1 MAFDTAGGASLE
13 QFTLLAKNARGR
25 ACVALIQQVLSNKK
39 LFVFRELLDMP
50 NVEALRDSEYKEHYE
65 LLRIFCFGTYNDYI
79 TRKHEMPE
87 LTLQQINKLRKLT
100 AVSLAHKFKNIP
112 YDTLMQDLG
121 VSTIREVEDILIET
135 IYSGLIQGKLDQK
148 LRCFVVKYAVGRDT
162 HHEDVDEMIQKLTN
176 WKMQSAEI
184 CEKINTIL
192 SLAEKQEE
200 DERERDEGIR
210 NKMASR
216 GAGERGKTF
225 VSSGGNVRQGEDFS
239 LYADSGTR
247 RGRLMF
253 VAPSSVNGTN
263 ECTYEMMLDHHPS
276 SVCTPWVAKTG
287 RKPINHGFNVSR
299 KRPIH
304 SSGTRLIPSKR
315 PNNIIN
321 NNSVASELQRTRKRL
336 PIYVHRSKIV
346 SAVNGNQ
353 VVILVG
359 ETGSGKT
366 TQIPQ
371 YIWESDQHHARIAI
385 TQPRRVAAITVAQ
398 RVCEEVNRGPL
409 GDTVGYCV
417 RFDDTTSKNTRLKFM
432 TDGMLVREALLS
444 PTLERYSVV
453 VLDEAHERTLQTDIL
468 FGIVKR
474 AMRKRKDLKVIVMSA
489 TLDVALFRRFF
500 QDFSPSVIEVPG
512 RMFQVDVFYTAKTQ
526 RDYLDSALVAVL
538 QIHLDEKTNNG
549 SILVFLTGQE
559 DIETLET
566 LLEEYARTLPADA
579 LKLMVCPIFAA
590 MPREQQMK
598 VFELAPAGVRK
609 VILATNIAETSIT
622 INGVRYV
629 VDTGLVKQ
637 RSFVASSGME
647 MLQTESVSKAQAW
660 QRTGRAGREAAGICY
675 RLFPEETFEQLP
687 ERAIPDIQR
696 VSLEVVVLQLK
707 CMGIDDVLGFDFIEK
722 PLKTS
727 LIKALEKLYALEA
740 LDNKGKLTTRGRQMA
755 GLPVEPMYAVM
766 LLKATELG
774 CAEEALSVVA
784 MLSVE
789 SIFYSPRD
797 KKAEAAQSRARFIAY
812 EGDQITLLNV
822 FNGYIQCGTKQRNKW
837 CRDHYINHRAM
848 TRVESVRL
856 QLKGYLE
863 KLKLSIDSSFPDI
876 DPLRKSI
883 VAGFFLNTAMRS
895 VAEGLGSS
903 KTAYKTMCGRSEIV
917 KVHPS
922 SSLFMRNPPPKWV
935 VYNELVFTS
944 KHYIRSVLVIKK
956 EWLMELAPTF
966 FTKKNSGDKYKSSF
980 IALGRT
986 FVTMVASAG
995 QPTRLYVKGVFLGYK
1010 RGLRNQYSHTALVKI
1025 QGLTDK
1031 KEVDFY
1037 LGKKIAYIYKAKS
1050 LKNGTQFRVVWG
1062 KVVRAHGSNG
1072 VVRAKFA
1079 KNLPAEAIS
1088 KSVRVMLYPS
1098 RV

>member
-1 MAFDTAGGASLE
+1 MAFDTAGGTSLE

-87 LTLQQINKLRKLT
+87 LTLQQMNKLRKLT

-239 LYADSGTR
+239 LYADPGTR
-247 RGRLMF
+247 RG
-253 VAPSSVNGTN
+253 
-263 ECTYEMMLDHHPS
+263 
-276 SVCTPWVAKTG
+276 
-287 RKPINHGFNVSR
+287 HGSNVSR

-304 SSGTRLIPSKR
+304 SLGTHLIPSKR
-315 PNNIIN
+315 SNNITN

-371 YIWESDQHHARIAI
+371 YIWENDQHHARIAI

-444 PTLERYSVV
+444 PTLER
-453 VLDEAHERTLQTDIL
+453 
-468 FGIVKR
+468 
-474 AMRKRKDLKVIVMSA
+474 
-489 TLDVALFRRFF
+489 FF
-500 QDFSPSVIEVPG
+500 QEFSPSVIEVPG

-822 FNGYIQCGTKQRNKW
+822 FNGYIQCGAKQRNKW

-966 FTKKNSGDKYKSSF
+966 FTTKNSGDK
-980 IALGRT
+980 
-986 FVTMVASAG
+986 
-995 QPTRLYVKGVFLGYK
+995 
-1010 RGLRNQYSHTALVKI
+1010 
-1025 QGLTDK
+1025 
-1031 KEVDFY
+1031 
-1037 LGKKIAYIYKAKS
+1037 
-1050 LKNGTQFRVVWG
+1050 
-1062 KVVRAHGSNG
+1062 
-1072 VVRAKFA
+1072 
-1079 KNLPAEAIS
+1079 
-1088 KSVRVMLYPS
+1088 
-1098 RV
+1098 

>member
-1 MAFDTAGGASLE
+1 MENDVLACLPMLKWHRSQLQPIPSLHFEFRPLGLSIATSNRLSVMA
-13 QFTLLAKNARGR
+13 
-25 ACVALIQQVLSNKK
+25 
-39 LFVFRELLDMP
+39 P
-50 NVEALRDSEYKEHYE
+50 
-65 LLRIFCFGTYNDYI
+65 
-79 TRKHEMPE
+79 
-87 LTLQQINKLRKLT
+87 
-100 AVSLAHKFKNIP
+100 
-112 YDTLMQDLG
+112 
-121 VSTIREVEDILIET
+121 
-135 IYSGLIQGKLDQK
+135 
-148 LRCFVVKYAVGRDT
+148 
-162 HHEDVDEMIQKLTN
+162 
-176 WKMQSAEI
+176 
-184 CEKINTIL
+184 
-192 SLAEKQEE
+192 
-200 DERERDEGIR
+200 
-210 NKMASR
+210 
-216 GAGERGKTF
+216 
-225 VSSGGNVRQGEDFS
+225 
-239 LYADSGTR
+239 
-247 RGRLMF
+247 
-253 VAPSSVNGTN
+253 PSF
-263 ECTYEMMLDHHPS
+263 
-276 SVCTPWVAKTG
+276 AQ
-287 RKPINHGFNVSR
+287 R
-299 KRPIH
+299 KRPMH
-304 SSGTRLIPSKR
+304 APASGGFKPHKKHHQNSHQLQRRPSAA
-315 PNNIIN
+315 
-321 NNSVASELQRTRKRL
+321 VSELQRTRQRL
-336 PIYVHRSKIV
+336 PIYAHRSKIIE
-346 SAVNGNQ
+346 AVNGNQ

-371 YIWESDQHHARIAI
+371 YIWESDRAHARVAI

-398 RVCEEVNRGPL
+398 RVCEEANRGQL
-409 GDTVGYCV
+409 GEGVGYCV

-474 AMRKRKDLKVIVMSA
+474 AMRKRKDLKVVVMSA

-500 QDFSPSVIEVPG
+500 EDFKPNVIQIPG

-526 RDYLDSALVAVL
+526 PDYLDSALVAVL
-538 QIHLDEKTNNG
+538 QIHLDDKASNG

-566 LLEEYARTLPADA
+566 LLEEYARSLPADA
-579 LKLMVCPIFAA
+579 QKLLVCPIFAA

-598 VFELAPAGVRK
+598 VFEPAPAGVRK

-660 QRTGRAGREAAGICY
+660 QRTGRAGREAPGICY

-707 CMGIDDVLGFDFIEK
+707 CMNIDDVLGFDFIEK

-727 LIKALEKLYALEA
+727 LIKALEKLYALGA

-797 KKAEAAQSRARFIAY
+797 KKAEAAQSRARFIAF

-822 FNGYIQCGTKQRNKW
+822 FTGYTQCGAKQRNKW

-848 TRVESVRL
+848 ARVESVRL

-863 KLKLSIDSSFPDI
+863 KMELPIQSSFPDI

-895 VAEGLGSS
+895 VAEGLGGS
-903 KTAYKTMCGRSEIV
+903 KTAYKTMCGRSEVV

-944 KHYIRSVLVIKK
+944 KHYIRSVLVIEK
-956 EWLMELAPTF
+956 EWLVELAPSF
-966 FTKKNSGDKYKSSF
+966 FAKKNGVDK
-980 IALGRT
+980 
-986 FVTMVASAG
+986 
-995 QPTRLYVKGVFLGYK
+995 
-1010 RGLRNQYSHTALVKI
+1010 
-1025 QGLTDK
+1025 
-1031 KEVDFY
+1031 
-1037 LGKKIAYIYKAKS
+1037 
-1050 LKNGTQFRVVWG
+1050 
-1062 KVVRAHGSNG
+1062 
-1072 VVRAKFA
+1072 
-1079 KNLPAEAIS
+1079 
-1088 KSVRVMLYPS
+1088 
-1098 RV
+1098 

>member
-1 MAFDTAGGASLE
+1 MTIPSHGQQHGA
-13 QFTLLAKNARGR
+13 Q
-25 ACVALIQQVLSNKK
+25 
-39 LFVFRELLDMP
+39 
-50 NVEALRDSEYKEHYE
+50 
-65 LLRIFCFGTYNDYI
+65 
-79 TRKHEMPE
+79 
-87 LTLQQINKLRKLT
+87 
-100 AVSLAHKFKNIP
+100 
-112 YDTLMQDLG
+112 
-121 VSTIREVEDILIET
+121 
-135 IYSGLIQGKLDQK
+135 
-148 LRCFVVKYAVGRDT
+148 
-162 HHEDVDEMIQKLTN
+162 
-176 WKMQSAEI
+176 
-184 CEKINTIL
+184 
-192 SLAEKQEE
+192 
-200 DERERDEGIR
+200 
-210 NKMASR
+210 
-216 GAGERGKTF
+216 
-225 VSSGGNVRQGEDFS
+225 
-239 LYADSGTR
+239 
-247 RGRLMF
+247 
-253 VAPSSVNGTN
+253 
-263 ECTYEMMLDHHPS
+263 
-276 SVCTPWVAKTG
+276 
-287 RKPINHGFNVSR
+287 R
-299 KRPIH
+299 KRPMQSPGPGFKH
-304 SSGTRLIPSKR
+304 HKKHQHRSPNSSPA
-315 PNNIIN
+315 
-321 NNSVASELQRTRKRL
+321 ASELQRTRQRL
-336 PIYVHRSKIV
+336 PIYAHRSKIIE
-346 SAVNGNQ
+346 AVNGNQ

-371 YIWESDQHHARIAI
+371 YIWESDRAHARVAI

-398 RVCEEVNRGPL
+398 RVCEEANRGPL
-409 GDTVGYCV
+409 GDAVGYCV

-474 AMRKRKDLKVIVMSA
+474 AMRKRTDLKVVVMSA
-489 TLDVALFRRFF
+489 TLDVALFKRFF
-500 QDFSPSVIEVPG
+500 GDFKPAIIQIPG

-526 RDYLDSALVAVL
+526 PDYLDSALVAVL
-538 QIHLDEKTNNG
+538 QIHLEEKTTNG

-559 DIETLET
+559 DIETVET
-566 LLEEYARTLPADA
+566 LLEEYARSLPADA

-598 VFELAPAGVRK
+598 VFEPAPAGVRK

-660 QRTGRAGREAAGICY
+660 QRTGRAGREAPGICY

-707 CMGIDDVLGFDFIEK
+707 TMGIDDVLGFDFIEK

-727 LIKALEKLYALEA
+727 LIKALEKLYTLGA
-740 LDNKGKLTTRGRQMA
+740 LDNKGKLTTLGRQMA

-797 KKAEAAQSRARFIAY
+797 KKAEAAQSRARFVAF

-822 FNGYIQCGTKQRNKW
+822 FNGYIQCGAKQRNKW

-863 KLKLSIDSSFPDI
+863 KLELPIDSSFPDI

-895 VAEGLGSS
+895 VAEGLGGS

-944 KHYIRSVLVIKK
+944 KHYIRSSACTFLIKDDHFEQVILSYTGLHLWALAANRLGPKSTALDAAQTFSPSLVQ
-956 EWLMELAPTF
+956 
-966 FTKKNSGDKYKSSF
+966 F
-980 IALGRT
+980 IRLN
-986 FVTMVASAG
+986 FVTMVASSG

-1031 KEVDFY
+1031 KDVDFY

-1062 KVVRAHGSNG
+1062 KVMRAHGSNG

>member
-1 MAFDTAGGASLE
+1 MAFDAAGASSLE

-50 NVEALRDSEYKEHYE
+50 NVEALRATEYEGHRE
-65 LLRIFCFGTYNDYI
+65 LLHIFCFGTYGDYLGASI
-79 TRKHEMPE
+79 AA
-87 LTLQQINKLRKLT
+87 KLRWLDM
-100 AVSLAHKFKNIP
+100 HNIP
-112 YDTLMQDLG
+112 YDTLMAGLD
-121 VSTIREVEDILIET
+121 VSTVRELEDILIDT
-135 IYSGLIQGKLDQK
+135 IYSVRWRKLDQK
-148 LRCFVVKYAVGRDT
+148 SRCFVVKYAVGRDT
-162 HHEDVDEMIQKLTN
+162 HHGDIDSMIEKLTS
-176 WKMQSAEI
+176 WKAESAEI
-184 CEKINTIL
+184 CDKINTIL
-192 SLAEKQEE
+192 RFNALPVNHLSIIGVMKTNGQASGGFRKRSAHSPGPERRHHKKQQH
-200 DERERDEGIR
+200 
-210 NKMASR
+210 ASR
-216 GAGERGKTF
+216 L
-225 VSSGGNVRQGEDFS
+225 SGGPG
-239 LYADSGTR
+239 L
-247 RGRLMF
+247 
-253 VAPSSVNGTN
+253 
-263 ECTYEMMLDHHPS
+263 
-276 SVCTPWVAKTG
+276 
-287 RKPINHGFNVSR
+287 
-299 KRPIH
+299 
-304 SSGTRLIPSKR
+304 
-315 PNNIIN
+315 
-321 NNSVASELQRTRKRL
+321 SELQRTRQKL
-336 PIYVHRSKIV
+336 PIYAHRSKIIE
-346 SAVNGNQ
+346 AVASHQ

-371 YIWESDQHHARIAI
+371 YIWENDRAHARVAI

-398 RVCEEVNRGPL
+398 RVCEEANRGPL
-409 GDTVGYCV
+409 GDSVGYCV
-417 RFDDTTSKNTRLKFM
+417 RFDDTTSPNTRLKFM

-444 PTLERYSVV
+444 PTLKRYSVI

-468 FGIVKR
+468 FGVVKR
-474 AMRKRKDLKVIVMSA
+474 AMRQRKDLKVVVMSA
-489 TLDVALFRRFF
+489 TLDVALFRSFF
-500 QDFSPSVIEVPG
+500 SDFKPSVIQIPG
-512 RMFQVDVFYTAKTQ
+512 RQFQVDVFYTAKTQ
-526 RDYLDSALVAVL
+526 PDYLDSALVAVL
-538 QIHLDEKTNNG
+538 QIHLDEKASNG

-566 LLEEYARTLPADA
+566 LLDEYARSLPADA
-579 LKLMVCPIFAA
+579 LKLLVCPIFAA

-598 VFELAPAGVRK
+598 VFEPAPSGVRK

-622 INGVRYV
+622 INGVRFV

-637 RSFVASSGME
+637 RSFVAKSGME

-660 QRTGRAGREAAGICY
+660 QRTGRAGREAPGVCY
-675 RLFPEETFEQLP
+675 RLFPEETFEQLS

-707 CMGIDDVLGFDFIEK
+707 CMGIEDVLGFEFIEK

-727 LIKALEKLYALEA
+727 LVKALEKLYALGA
-740 LDNKGKLTTRGRQMA
+740 LDNSGKLTTRGRQMA

-766 LLKATELG
+766 LLKSTELG
-774 CAEEALSVVA
+774 CAEEALSVVS

-822 FNGYIQCGTKQRNKW
+822 FNGYVQCGAKQRNKW

-863 KLKLSIDSSFPDI
+863 KLELPIASSFPDI

-895 VAEGLGSS
+895 LADGLGGS

-944 KHYIRSVLVIKK
+944 KHYIRSVLVIEKD
-956 EWLMELAPTF
+956 WLVELAPTF
-966 FTKKNSGDKYKSSF
+966 FAKQS
-980 IALGRT
+980 
-986 FVTMVASAG
+986 
-995 QPTRLYVKGVFLGYK
+995 
-1010 RGLRNQYSHTALVKI
+1010 TA
-1025 QGLTDK
+1025 T
-1031 KEVDFY
+1031 
-1037 LGKKIAYIYKAKS
+1037 
-1050 LKNGTQFRVVWG
+1050 N
-1062 KVVRAHGSNG
+1062 
-1072 VVRAKFA
+1072 
-1079 KNLPAEAIS
+1079 
-1088 KSVRVMLYPS
+1088 
-1098 RV
+1098 